1 MAKLKVG
8 IEITGIDYF
17 NEIVK
22 ILKSVVDDNRIDINI
37 REEYRERIINLTEKH
52 RDYEALL

>member
-8 IEITGIDYF
+8 IDITGIDYF
-17 NEIVK
+17 NEIIQ
-22 ILKSVVDDNRIDINI
+22 ILKSVVYDERVDINI
-37 REEYRERIINLTEKH
+37 REEYRERILNLTEKH